1 MFIAGKSGQ
10 KITSLWELVVA
21 LDKCR
26 EEKMQRSFSA
36 DTNLRKSISF
46 PVLARLGPPLARRT
60 SNTIVNPKMSDPGSR
75 IHPEI
80 LQHLHL
86 LLNVPLPRPQSKPE
100 GLPIDK
106 VIEILLQAVKYIRS
120 EKTVSWQLLDG
131 PPDGTLLVT
140 WQSPRK
146 TGFASDGYIYAD
158 PERAFSQ
165 QARGYV
171 SNRMLSRSYH
181 NKYSFSLI
189 RLLRC
194 TSKELASE

>member
-1 MFIAGKSGQ
+1 MKRKCSG
-10 KITSLWELVVA
+10 A
-21 LDKCR
+21 
-26 EEKMQRSFSA
+26 FP
-36 DTNLRKSISF
+36 LRRTFESQFSF
-46 PVLARLGPPLARRT
+46 PVLARLGPPFARRT
-60 SNTIVNPKMSDPGSR
+60 SNTIVNSKMSDPGSR
-75 IHPEI
+75 IHPEL